1 MIASS
6 PKAVRSRRRVSRSYL
21 TVWLAALVVALSHC
35 APDPRTVHCSNDA
48 SCKERG
54 GDYNYCVNGRCVE
67 CVTNAACGPG
77 RRCSVGTCKP

>member
-6 PKAVRSRRRVSRSYL
+6 HDDGRCQSRLCRTSL
-21 TVWLAALVVALSHC
+21 AIWIAAIAAALTQC
-35 APDPRTVHCSNDA
+35 APDPRTVHCSNDT
-48 SCKERG
+48 SCKER

-67 CVTNAACGPG
+67 CVTNSACGAG